1 MASNLATGAKN
12 SSSIAIRR
20 LTLGAELYQYFG
32 CGSYNGPIIQFWN
45 RKASLIQVKVE
56 DKDELEKAR
65 KCAGITLTEHQKTL
79 PPNLLAL
86 NSNCYAD
93 RELAQNYINGTIPI
107 AFGQLPLRTLNLL
120 DNRISGSIPQEIA
133 NIDTL
138 EELIMEDNQMGGTLP
153 PELGRLGSLR
163 RLRISDLNG
172 NVSSFPN
179 LQNMK
184 NMRFLILRNCVI
196 EDSIPPYI
204 AEMRSLYTF

>member
-1 MASNLATGAKN
+1 M
-12 SSSIAIRR
+12 
-20 LTLGAELYQYFG
+20 
-32 CGSYNGPIIQFWN
+32 
-45 RKASLIQVKVE
+45 
-56 DKDELEKAR
+56 
-65 KCAGITLTEHQKTL
+65 
-79 PPNLLAL
+79 